1 MFSDTSPI
9 EENERSSKLPILGI
23 KMKKNLE
30 FQDFQ
35 KNFIFEKNKLEKDFE
50 IASEIQNKNETSP
63 NWSKSQRS
71 PLTKTT
77 SIKNHNG
84 LPLLQK
90 SASLLKN
97 INVRKF
103 IHKIKTSANLHK
115 LILPNVALLLND
127 ASYFISGKMPRFLGN
142 FGRMLSLIQKRTEFL
157 SSFILFGKVLKLLH
171 FIYNFGTFHP
181 FGKIKIIWDI
191 FLVFN
196 SLLLFF
202 YIPLTLSFK
211 SIFNE
216 NHTQFFN
223 ILQFGIYLFDI
234 CLNFNTG
241 YIDNGVMVKERVK
254 VWKQYLKSGFIFD
267 LIAVSSLVIKNDEF
281 NAESWN
287 AVDQKISL
295 FQMLFFVRVK
305 NFSNRF
311 SKIKEFFCLD
321 SKHKGSILFIII
333 YYFIILNFLKVFLIY
348 ASFF

>member
-1 MFSDTSPI
+1 MSSDTSPM

-35 KNFIFEKNKLEKDFE
+35 KTFIFEKNKLEKDFE
-50 IASEIQNKNETSP
+50 IASEIQNKNEASP
-63 NWSKSQRS
+63 NWSKYQISS
-71 PLTKTT
+71 PLTKMT
-77 SIKNHNG
+77 SIKYANCQPS
-84 LPLLQK
+84 LRK
-90 SASLLKN
+90 SSFLLKN

-103 IHKIKTSANLHK
+103 VNKIKTSANLHK

-127 ASYFISGKMPRFLGN
+127 ASYFISEKMPSFWGN
-142 FGRMLSLIQKRTEFL
+142 FGRMLSLIQKKAEFL
-157 SSFILFGKVLKLLH
+157 SSFILFGKVLKFLH

-191 FLVFN
+191 FLVLN

-216 NHTQFFN
+216 NHTQSFN
-223 ILQFGIYLFDI
+223 ICQFGIYLFDI
-234 CLNFNTG
+234 FLNFNTG

-254 VWKQYLKSGFIFD
+254 VWKQYLKSGLIFD

-281 NAESWN
+281 NSESWN
-287 AVDQKISL
+287 AADQKISL

-305 NFSNRF
+305 NFGNRF
-311 SKIKEFFCLD
+311 VKIKEFFCLD
-321 SKHKGSILFIII
+321 SKHKGDF
-333 YYFIILNFLKVFLIY
+333 
-348 ASFF
+348 